1 MTLGN
6 SQVLTC
12 PFCGKEKEIMSLV
25 SGNSFN
31 AEYWSDNKM
40 IAPMFPE
47 ISFVQKCPHC
57 GKYYIRTRQEVRYNE
72 ETMSSERGL
81 LSYGEMKEAFA
92 QLSEEGYKEPYEEP
106 NVRAMLHY
114 AYNDFYYRGE
124 DHPDVA
130 AEDWELFVSNAKW
143 LLKHVLTNGVLKAE
157 YHREIGEFDKALS
170 LLASRERTADAF
182 LEQFV
187 DAVRE
192 KAENKDNRVFQIDQ

>member
-1 MTLGN
+1 MMVGD

-12 PFCGKEKEIMSLV
+12 PFCGKEKEIISLV

-31 AEYWSDNKM
+31 AEYWSDNKV

-57 GKYYIRTRQEVRYNE
+57 GKYYIRTRQEVRFDKEN
-72 ETMSSERGL
+72 MSFEKGL
-81 LSYGEMKEAFA
+81 LSYKEMKEAFA
-92 QLSEEGYKEPYEEP
+92 QLSEEGYEEPYEEP
-106 NVRAMLHY
+106 NVRMMLHF
-114 AYNDFYYRGE
+114 AYNDFYYRGK

-143 LLKHVLTNGVLKAE
+143 LMENVLTDSVLIAE
-157 YHREIGEFDKALS
+157 YHREIREFDKALS
-170 LLASRERTADAF
+170 LLASRERTDDDF

-192 KAENKDNRVFQIDQ
+192 KAENKDNRVFLIG